1 MLLEKGRGQ
10 VLARISCSGGTRG
23 PAWQKP
29 SKTQIGGKIG
39 TKSSRR
45 LSRGSSE
52 DYRISWL
59 EFVEELSGARFL
71 YTFNDLG
78 VSCAVGRLP
87 LLLSSS
93 TEDAVVV
100 TFLPSGGVRK
110 TGKRKWRSRACV
122 IIPKRVS
129 SKAKKSQSRG
139 AFCCFLWVVV

>member
-78 VSCAVGRLP
+78 VSRARSVDCHCCYRRLRRTP
-87 LLLSSS
+87 WS
-93 TEDAVVV
+93 
-100 TFLPSGGVRK
+100 LPSYRLAAYGKPESGSGGRVR
-110 TGKRKWRSRACV
+110 A
-122 IIPKRVS
+122 
-129 SKAKKSQSRG
+129 
-139 AFCCFLWVVV
+139 